1 MVQAFHLPKNTHVT
15 LSCTPTLAREMPK
28 LADELEEPVTSDAP
42 AEFIVSD
49 IVMMDIDSDTEGVV
63 GLHSDRVQAHGR
75 HYIPKTMQEMAEEHA
90 AKQMQLGSDADDDL
104 DGANDGEDKM
114 MASPQALLAARP
126 NRMSKKQM
134 TVKITRPS
142 KASAST
148 PNNPSSGGSTKAKIN
163 GKSST
168 PSNLKRK
175 RKDSRRK
182 LEEESDSAD
191 FSMADEED
199 QEDDEDHDHK
209 PSPSKRTRVRA
220 AAKAKPTPAAV
231 TPSTRTLRP
240 RVSKSTVQ
248 IEEKQDFDD

>member
-1 MVQAFHLPKNTHVT
+1 
-15 LSCTPTLAREMPK
+15 MPK
-28 LADELEEPVTSDAP
+28 LADELEEFTSDAP

-49 IVMMDIDSDTEGVV
+49 VVMMDIDSDTEGAVR
-63 GLHSDRVQAHGR
+63 LHSDRVQAHGH

-90 AKQMQLGSDADDDL
+90 LQLGSDADDDL

-114 MASPQALLAARP
+114 VASPQALLAARP
-126 NRMSKKQM
+126 NRMNKKQM

-148 PNNPSSGGSTKAKIN
+148 PNNPSSGRSTKAKIN

-220 AAKAKPTPAAV
+220 AAKAKPTPVAV